1 MESRGLKPGGQ
12 KGTQQRRL
20 FQLQSTSREISFDL
34 RLSVLKKTREKNK
47 SLHVVF
53 LSKYSFREAQ
63 QKCLC

>member
-12 KGTQQRRL
+12 KGTRQRRL
-20 FQLQSTSREISFDL
+20 FQLQSASREISFDL

-53 LSKYSFREAQ
+53 LSK
-63 QKCLC
+63 